1 MEAKAQIEA
10 NVVELADEEESVDA
24 CVEQEDFV
32 EDGKMGR
39 PGMLEPAEIDGEP
52 KVGEEQKIAPVAVLG
67 GIDAAGLLHEDGD
80 GDGQE
85 RVEGEPA
92 PGEYS
97 AGVRNEYVRDTE
109 DGWSEEA

>member
-1 MEAKAQIEA
+1 MKR
-10 NVVELADEEESVDA
+10 NPVDA

-32 EDGKMGR
+32 EDDKMGR

-97 AGVRNEYVRDTE
+97 AGEGNEYVRDTE
-109 DGWSEEA
+109 DGWSEEAEVWRE